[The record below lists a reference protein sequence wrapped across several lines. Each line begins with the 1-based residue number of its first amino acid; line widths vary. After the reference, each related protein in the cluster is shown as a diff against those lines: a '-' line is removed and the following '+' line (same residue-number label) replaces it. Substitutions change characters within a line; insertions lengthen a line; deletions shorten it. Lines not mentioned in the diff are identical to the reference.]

1 MAIQEGM
8 LEAFRIF
15 GWDLL
20 GIDLVAVIN
29 DSILGPLDPK
39 IYEQWMVSILGVWGL
54 ELGVLSS

>member
-1 MAIQEGM
+1 ME
-8 LEAFRIF
+8 EACRTF

-39 IYEQWMVSILGVWGL
+39 IYEQWMVSILL
-54 ELGVLSS
+54 FS